1 MFQAINLENQL
12 KYFVSSNL
20 LRTVYFAIFDSYLC
34 SGCQVGVKT
43 RILAQR
49 KQLQFK
55 VYKALRI
62 ISFKDSCT
70 ATGPLYPKR
79 KI

>member
-34 SGCQVGVKT
+34 SGSQVWGENKNT
-43 RILAQR
+43 STKEIASIQG
-49 KQLQFK
+49 
-55 VYKALRI
+55 I
-62 ISFKDSCT
+62 
-70 ATGPLYPKR
+70 
-79 KI
+79 